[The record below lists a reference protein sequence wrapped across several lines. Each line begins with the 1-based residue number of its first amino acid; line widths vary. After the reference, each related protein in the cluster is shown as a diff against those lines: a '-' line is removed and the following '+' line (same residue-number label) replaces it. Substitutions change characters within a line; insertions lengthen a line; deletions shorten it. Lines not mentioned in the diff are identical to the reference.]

1 MKIIKKYKKPL
12 LIATSLLL
20 VLIICISGAL
30 ICKRQKKK
38 QENHTSPTE
47 NISESV
53 STTKP
58 SETGKTK
65 NPTQK
70 STESTENVTK
80 ESTSQAP
87 TETPTEAL
95 SEPPTQAPTE
105 APTQAPTE
113 PVTEPP
119 TEAPTQAPTEPVT
132 EPPTEAPTHPKRG
145 ENGVILE
152 ELVSY
157 SKQNIGRNIPRNKDE
172 LTVCC
177 KGDPEKFFGFEYGIS
192 KSDIFNNEVVLGTS
206 LPNDIV
212 SIYGEPFYKYTYNGQ
227 SGSSFDIY
235 IYQYGYYTEDE
246 ASKIYIEFCF
256 DNNSGK
262 ILDHIFVGTRYH
274 LEF

>member
-1 MKIIKKYKKPL
+1 MKSVKKYKKQL
-12 LIATSLLL
+12 LLAGALLL
-20 VLIICISGAL
+20 VFVILTAVCVAF
-30 ICKRQKKK
+30 KNRAKKPVSPA
-38 QENHTSPTE
+38 SPTE

-53 STTKP
+53 STSKP
-58 SETGKTK
+58 DATDKTK

-70 STESTENVTK
+70 STESTENTTK

-119 TEAPTQAPTEPVT
+119 TEAPTQ
-132 EPPTEAPTHPKRG
+132 PKRG

-152 ELVSY
+152 ELVRY

-172 LTVCC
+172 LTVYC
-177 KGDPEKFFGFEYGIS
+177 KGDPEMFLGFKYGIS

-212 SIYGEPFYKYTYNGQ
+212 SIYGEPFYKGV
-227 SGSSFDIY
+227 SDSDFDIY

-246 ASKIYIEFCF
+246 ASKIYMCFVF
-256 DNNSGK
+256 DNNNEK
-262 ILDHIFVGTRYH
+262 RLYNIVVGTRYH

>member
-53 STTKP
+53 STSKP
-58 SETGKTK
+58 DATDKTK

-70 STESTENVTK
+70 STESTENTTK

-113 PVTEPP
+113 
-119 TEAPTQAPTEPVT
+119 APTQAPTEPVT
-132 EPPTEAPTHPKRG
+132 EPPTEPPTQPKRG

-152 ELVSY
+152 ELTAYLPSG
-157 SKQNIGRNIPRNKDE
+157 KTRIIPKTKDE
-172 LTVCC
+172 LTEYC
-177 KGDPEKFFGFEYGIS
+177 KGNPEKFIGFEYGIS
-192 KSDIFNNEVVLGTS
+192 RNDSFNNEVVLGTS

-212 SIYGEPFYKYTYNGQ
+212 FIYGEPFCKDLSDPDVELYY
-227 SGSSFDIY
+227 
-235 IYQYGYYTEDE
+235 YQYGYYTEDE
-246 ASKIYIEFCF
+246 ASKIYIRFGF
-256 DNNSGK
+256 DNNNEKRLYS
-262 ILDHIFVGTRYH
+262 IMVGTRYH

>member
-1 MKIIKKYKKPL
+1 MNKYKKQ
-12 LIATSLLL
+12 IGITAVILL

-70 STESTENVTK
+70 STESTENTTK

-113 PVTEPP
+113 
-119 TEAPTQAPTEPVT
+119 APTQAPTEPVT
-132 EPPTEAPTHPKRG
+132 EPPTEPPTQPKRG

-152 ELVSY
+152 ELVRY

-172 LTVCC
+172 LTVYC
-177 KGDPEKFFGFEYGIS
+177 KGDPEMFLGFKYGIS

-212 SIYGEPFYKYTYNGQ
+212 FIYGEPFCKDLSDPDVELYY
-227 SGSSFDIY
+227 
-235 IYQYGYYTEDE
+235 YQYGYYTEDE
-246 ASKIYIEFCF
+246 ASKIYMCFVF
-256 DNNSGK
+256 DNNNEK
-262 ILDHIFVGTRYH
+262 RLYNIVVGTRYH